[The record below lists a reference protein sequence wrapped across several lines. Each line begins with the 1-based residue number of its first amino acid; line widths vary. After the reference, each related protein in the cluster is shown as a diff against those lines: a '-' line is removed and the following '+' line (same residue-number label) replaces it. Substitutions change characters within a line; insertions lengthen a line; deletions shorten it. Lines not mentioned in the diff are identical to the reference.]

1 MHLWLFFV
9 YFAIN
14 KPITIEMKHFVGI
27 SLFLLALP
35 MVAAEAP
42 CPKIE
47 GRTDSFLG
55 KYKLNENPDYYKLY
69 LVQGKIYNQSFIDT
83 RICDYVKVSDYRSDA
98 NLHNILFPTPY
109 AYYKVVKP
117 YKKSKEQQ

>member
-1 MHLWLFFV
+1 MEPV
-9 YFAIN
+9 FA
-14 KPITIEMKHFVGI
+14 I

-35 MVAAEAP
+35 MVAEETP
-42 CPKIE
+42 CQKIE
-47 GRTDSFLG
+47 ERTDFFLG

-69 LVQGKIYNQSFIDT
+69 LVQGKIYNQSFIDSCT
-83 RICDYVKVSDYRSDA
+83 YDYVKVPDYRSDA
-98 NLHNILFPTPY
+98 NIHNILFPTPY

>member
-1 MHLWLFFV
+1 MKPV
-9 YFAIN
+9 FAI
-14 KPITIEMKHFVGI
+14 P
-27 SLFLLALP
+27 LFLLALP
-35 MVAAEAP
+35 MVAAEVP
-42 CPKIE
+42 CQKIE

-69 LVQGKIYNQSFIDT
+69 LVQGKMYNQSFIDNC
-83 RICDYVKVSDYRSDA
+83 IYDYVKVPDYRSDA

>member
-1 MHLWLFFV
+1 
-9 YFAIN
+9 
-14 KPITIEMKHFVGI
+14 MKHFVGI
-27 SLFLLALP
+27 PLFLLALP

-83 RICDYVKVSDYRSDA
+83 RICDYVKVPDYRSDA

>member
-1 MHLWLFFV
+1 MKL
-9 YFAIN
+9 YKDAMPIAIG
-14 KPITIEMKHFVGI
+14 K
-27 SLFLLALP
+27 
-35 MVAAEAP
+35 
-42 CPKIE
+42 KIE

-69 LVQGKIYNQSFIDT
+69 LVQGKMYNQSFIDT
-83 RICDYVKVSDYRSDA
+83 RTCDYEKVPDYRSDA

>member
-1 MHLWLFFV
+1 MEMFLSESEFEEAMKL
-9 YFAIN
+9 YKDAMPIAIG
-14 KPITIEMKHFVGI
+14 K
-27 SLFLLALP
+27 
-35 MVAAEAP
+35 
-42 CPKIE
+42 KIE

-69 LVQGKIYNQSFIDT
+69 LVQGKMYNQSFIDT
-83 RICDYVKVSDYRSDA
+83 RICDYVKVPDYRSDA

>member
-1 MHLWLFFV
+1 MQNLLLHLWLFFV

-27 SLFLLALP
+27 PLFLLAQP

-42 CPKIE
+42 CQKIE
-47 GRTDSFLG
+47 GRTDFFLG

-69 LVQGKIYNQSFIDT
+69 LVKGKINNQSFIDNCT
-83 RICDYVKVSDYRSDA
+83 CDYVKVPDYRSDA
-98 NLHNILFPTPY
+98 NLHNILFPTPC
-109 AYYKVVKP
+109 A
-117 YKKSKEQQ
+117 